1 VIDWKTAERIA
12 GMVSGGSDSDGRLPG
27 DLAAIARDSGERV
40 TAYTQMVPTT
50 ALPPPEVVSRAEWI
64 TANLRTMKPI
74 LDPLSRK
81 MGEGM
86 GPLGAPVRLAG
97 GLVLAAQVGAL
108 TGYLSQRVL
117 GQYDLGLLDPTVTPR
132 LLFVGPNLLAA
143 ASRLDA
149 DREELVRWVAFH
161 EVTHAV
167 QFSSVP
173 WLRAHL
179 GGLLEEILA
188 GLTVKV
194 DAKGVFEL
202 PSRAGLRELVDAI
215 RRADL
220 VSLVVGPDRRA
231 IIDRVQATM
240 AVVEG
245 HAEHVMD
252 AVGADVL
259 PSQVQ
264 LREALERRRENRSPI
279 LRLLE
284 RLLGLELKMRQYRDG
299 KRFCDAVVQLGGL
312 STLNRVW
319 SGPQA
324 LPTLAELADPP
335 GWIRRTAASSLP
347 GVA

>member
-12 GMVSGGSDSDGRLPG
+12 GMVSGGAELNGRLPG

-50 ALPPPEVVSRAEWI
+50 TLPPPEVVSRAEWI
-64 TANLRTMKPI
+64 AANLRTMKPI
-74 LDPLSRK
+74 LDPLSGK
-81 MGEGM
+81 LGEGM

-117 GQYDLGLLDPTVTPR
+117 GQYDLGLLDPTITPR
-132 LLFVGPNLLAA
+132 LLFVGPNLNAA

-149 DREELVRWVAFH
+149 DREELLRWVAFH

-173 WLRAHL
+173 WLREHL
-179 GGLLEEILA
+179 GGLLREILD

-194 DAKGVFEL
+194 DAKGLFAL
-202 PSRAGLRELVDAI
+202 PDRAGVRELAAAI

-220 VSLVVGPDRRA
+220 VSLVVGPERRA
-231 IIDRVQATM
+231 IIDRLQATM

-259 PSQVQ
+259 PHQAR
-264 LREALERRRENRSPI
+264 LRDALERRRETRSP
-279 LRLLE
+279 LMRVLE
-284 RLLGLELKMRQYRDG
+284 KLLGLELKMRQYRDG
-299 KRFCDAVVQLGGL
+299 KRFCDAVVDAGGL
-312 STLNRVW
+312 VALNRVW
-319 SGPQA
+319 SSPAA
-324 LPTLAELADPP
+324 LPTLAELADPA
-335 GWIRRTAASSLP
+335 GWVRRAAAV
-347 GVA
+347 G

>member
-12 GMVSGGSDSDGRLPG
+12 GMVSGGSGVDARLSS
-27 DLAAIARDSGERV
+27 DLAAVAIDSGQRV
-40 TAYTQMVPTT
+40 AAYTQMVPTGP
-50 ALPPPEVVSRAEWI
+50 LPPPEVVSRSEWI
-64 TANLRTMKPI
+64 TANLQTMKPI
-74 LDPLSRK
+74 LDPLSGK
-81 MGEGM
+81 IAEGM
-86 GPLGAPVRLAG
+86 GPFGAPIRLAG

-117 GQYDLGLLDPTVTPR
+117 GQYDLGLLDPTITPR
-132 LLFVGPNLLAA
+132 LLFVGPNLNLAA
-143 ASRLDA
+143 AKLEA
-149 DREELVRWVAFH
+149 DRDELVRWVAFH

-167 QFSSVP
+167 QFGSVA

-179 GGLLEEILA
+179 GSLLEELLA

-194 DAKGVFEL
+194 DRKAVFEL
-202 PSRAGLRELVDAI
+202 PGRAGVRELVEAI
-215 RRADL
+215 RSGDL

-231 IIDRVQATM
+231 TIDRLQATM

-259 PSQVQ
+259 PNQAD
-264 LREALERRRENRSPI
+264 LRESLERRRETRSPVHRVI
-279 LRLLE
+279 E

-299 KRFCDAVVQLGGL
+299 KRFCDRVVELGGL
-312 STLNRVW
+312 AALNKVW
-319 SGPQA
+319 TGPDA

-335 GWIRRTAASSLP
+335 AWIARTHVRLP
-347 GVA
+347 TG

>member
-12 GMVSGGSDSDGRLPG
+12 GMVSGGAEPGGRLPG

-40 TAYTQMVPTT
+40 TAYTQLVPTT
-50 ALPPPEVVSRAEWI
+50 TLPLPEAVSRAEWI

-74 LDPLSRK
+74 LDPLSGK
-81 MGEGM
+81 LAEGT

-117 GQYDLGLLDPTVTPR
+117 GQYDLGLLDPTITPR
-132 LLFVGPNLLAA
+132 LLFVAPNLNAA
-143 ASRLDA
+143 ASRLEA
-149 DREELVRWVAFH
+149 DREELLRWVAFH

-179 GGLLEEILA
+179 GGLLKEILD

-194 DAKGVFEL
+194 DAKGLFAL
-202 PSRAGLRELVDAI
+202 PDRAGVRDLAAAI
-215 RRADL
+215 RNADL
-220 VSLVVGPDRRA
+220 VSLVVGPERRA
-231 IIDRVQATM
+231 VIDRVQATM
-240 AVVEG
+240 AVIEG

-259 PSQVQ
+259 PHQAR
-264 LREALERRRENRSPI
+264 LRDAMERRRETRSPVMRI
-279 LRLLE
+279 FE
-284 RLLGLELKMRQYRDG
+284 KLLGMDLKMRQYRDG
-299 KRFCDAVVQLGGL
+299 KRFCDAVVEAGGL
-312 STLNRVW
+312 PALNRVW
-319 SGPQA
+319 SAPEA
-324 LPTLAELADPP
+324 LPTLAELADPA
-335 GWIRRTAASSLP
+335 GWLKRTGVPLPAAP
-347 GVA
+347 A